1 MHLFNRR
8 EREIMG
14 CHYCN
19 TSIDLRPYGP
29 QGTMVCFNCAMST
42 PERQAETE
50 RNFYIQL
57 EACGPYAVID
67 STETGTYPLQ
77 HNPKAM
83 QALTK

>member
-1 MHLFNRR
+1 
-8 EREIMG
+8 
-14 CHYCN
+14 
-19 TSIDLRPYGP
+19 
-29 QGTMVCFNCAMST
+29 MST

-67 STETGTYPLQ
+67 STETGPYPLQ